1 VSFSSFR
8 SIGLSSPG
16 AYRRSPIRAESNPI
30 LGMSPNMAAFSFEGR
45 RTKSVI
51 TPELRKKTS
60 ELSKDFSDHSSED
73 QQSEAWIS
81 VQVSPSLECE
91 SDASLGSESY
101 SAERHRY
108 SAALQTINEKV
119 KSPAAEVPPRQV
131 YVNVAKVNAAAQPPS
146 TGKPPHNKKKASHS
160 TAAAAG
166 EDFLHSPPTASHR
179 SSARS
184 AHSRVAAQNGAK
196 ASELYTA
203 PTFALPPASPPNGK
217 ADEGGPAPR
226 KACNCKNSKCLKLY
240 CDCFAS
246 SQYCVDCNCKD
257 CSNNAA
263 HESERQEAVKQTL
276 EKNAQAF
283 QAKITISGNKG
294 AKGEAEHSSGC
305 HCKKSRCL
313 KKYCECF
320 EAAVYCADKCKCLD
334 CENYEG
340 SAPLL
345 TRKAKI
351 RDGRKV
357 TAPINTSMKLDA
369 HLATEAASSASSTT
383 TTTTT
388 TAAATAVAPVKRN
401 TGTRHSG
408 RSLVNAGDA
417 TSSGGAK
424 WTRPL
429 EIHVVRFV
437 VRCECPTAR
446 SLMIGAFH
454 FLGDGDLHSSSLVCK
469 SWLKTAFDPALW
481 DYEEGNNDAMLM

>member
-1 VSFSSFR
+1 
-8 SIGLSSPG
+8 
-16 AYRRSPIRAESNPI
+16 
-30 LGMSPNMAAFSFEGR
+30 MAAFSFEGR

-60 ELSKDFSDHSSED
+60 ELSKDFSDHNSDD
-73 QQSEAWIS
+73 QQSEAWIT
-81 VQVSPSLECE
+81 VQVSPSLDCE
-91 SDASLGSESY
+91 PDVTLGSEAY
-101 SAERHRY
+101 GAERQRY

-119 KSPAAEVPPRQV
+119 KSPAVDVPPRQV

-146 TGKPPHNKKKASHS
+146 SGKPPHSKRKQSQASA

-166 EDFLHSPPTASHR
+166 TAGGEEFLHSPPTASHR

-203 PTFALPPASPPNGK
+203 PAFALPPSSPPNGK
-217 ADEGGPAPR
+217 ADEVSVPPR

-263 HESERQEAVKQTL
+263 HEPERQEAIKQTL

-357 TAPINTSMKLDA
+357 TAPVSTSVKLDA
-369 HLATEAASSASSTT
+369 HLATEAASSAASTT
-383 TTTTT
+383 TT
-388 TAAATAVAPVKRN
+388 AVAPAKRN
-401 TGTRHSG
+401 MGTRHSG
-408 RSLVNAGDA
+408 RSVGSA
-417 TSSGGAK
+417 SGTASNGAAK
-424 WTRPL
+424 WTRPMD
-429 EIHVVRFV
+429 IHVVRFV
-437 VRCECPTAR
+437 VRCECPTSR
-446 SLMIGAFH
+446 SFMIGAFH

-481 DYEEGNNDAMLM
+481 DYEEGNNDDILM